1 MPSQFASPLRRIVI
15 VTPYGADANNGNWRT
30 AHRWQ
35 ELLSKDF
42 EPIVQ
47 ADWPAEDQRDAALM
61 IALHARRSA
70 GAILRFRQAH
80 PQRPIVLVMTG
91 TDLYHDLKDSA
102 EAQKSLQ
109 LADAVIVLQDD
120 AVQYLPREHRRKTHV
135 VYQSARALTP
145 AKKPRGKIN
154 AVVVGHLRQEKSPQ
168 TIFDAISDLHDAAP
182 VHILH
187 IGNGLDP
194 ALAVRAEALSAD
206 SPHYHWAG
214 ALAHGLTRSAIKRSH
229 LLIHPS
235 ILEGGANVIVEAIQS
250 GTAVLASRM
259 SGNIGMLGKDY
270 PGYFPVGDHK
280 ALADLLMRCANEANF
295 LTRLGVACRARA
307 HHFLPETERNSLTK
321 ILSTLLNSHD

>member
-1 MPSQFASPLRRIVI
+1 MPSPLRRIVI
-15 VTPYGADANNGNWRT
+15 VTPYGSEANNGNWRT

-35 ELLSKDF
+35 DLLSGRFDS
-42 EPIVQ
+42 IVQ
-47 ADWPAEDQRDAALM
+47 SDWPAEDQSDAALL

-70 GAILRFRQAH
+70 AAIRHFREAH
-80 PQRPIVLVMTG
+80 PLRPIVLVMTG
-91 TDLYHDLKDSA
+91 TDLYHDLADNS
-102 EAQKSLQ
+102 EAQASLR

-120 AVQYLPREHRRKTHV
+120 AVQYLPREHRRKTHI
-135 VYQSARALTP
+135 VYQSARALVP

-154 AVVVGHLRQEKSPQ
+154 AVVVGHLREEKSPQ
-168 TIFDAISDLHDAAP
+168 TIFDAVGELEDATP
-182 VHILH
+182 IHILH
-187 IGNGLDP
+187 IGNGLEP
-194 ALAVRAEALSAD
+194 ALAARAEALSRE

-250 GTAVLASRM
+250 GTAVLASEM

-270 PGYFPVGDHK
+270 PGYFPVGDHR
-280 ALADLLMRCANEANF
+280 ALAQLLKRCAEEPNF

-307 HHFLPETERNSLTK
+307 HHFLPETERNSLVK
-321 ILSTLLNSHD
+321 ILSTLLADD